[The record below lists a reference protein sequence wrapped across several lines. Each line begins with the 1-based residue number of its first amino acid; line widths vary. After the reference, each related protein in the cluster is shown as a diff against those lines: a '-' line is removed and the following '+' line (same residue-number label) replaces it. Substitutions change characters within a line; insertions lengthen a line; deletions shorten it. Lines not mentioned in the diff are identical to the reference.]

1 MYTRHHV
8 IYEIYNHEIGT
19 ITFFEHFENI
29 EKWEEDNL
37 KSVDGYRDYGV
48 KLITSTETD
57 IWYKGVE

>member
-1 MYTRHHV
+1 MLFTKY
-8 IYEIYNHEIGT
+8 IT

-48 KLITSTETD
+48 KLITSAETD